1 MWEIPLAYILAVAS
15 GRGPQGVY
23 ISIMLA
29 YSTLAIVSAWLFRKG
44 RWKTRK
50 V

>member
-1 MWEIPLAYILAVAS
+1 MWEIPLAYVLAIVFD
-15 GRGPQGVY
+15 RGPRGVY
-23 ISIMLA
+23 ISVMLA
-29 YSTLAIVSAWLFRKG
+29 YSTLAIVSALLFRKG